1 LKLAAAGAAISLFLN
16 ASPTNAQTS
25 LGPFNRN
32 YPENPLPPPLP
43 YVSRPAQ
50 VYVDLDGD
58 GDLDLVVG
66 GNSAGL
72 RYFENMGTKSKP
84 GFLERKSGQ
93 PKYPFDNISSAIPFE
108 KRAYVPAFADIDN
121 DGDLDLFIGTDEE
134 AKYGG
139 GYGEMYFFRNVGSIS
154 SPNFLHETGST
165 NPFDGIRT
173 ERYAHP
179 TFVDI
184 DADGDMDLFVGG
196 YYDNSTDYYLL
207 QYFKN
212 TGTSSNPVYVNG
224 STLFPTHPLL
234 EGGVVNNL
242 SRNSISSPV
251 SFADL
256 DQDGDLDFFISLDGE
271 IIYYRNDN
279 GSFKIQ
285 YGYNGDATQVGP
297 WIPNPG
303 NPGSSQGN
311 PFNAINNDLPGG
323 IDYISFAFAD
333 LDNDGDLD
341 VTVGYNEYSY
351 YSNVEKAFFYY
362 ENKGL
367 GVLELKEGLESPVD
381 GVDLDKDSNA
391 SFADIDGDGDL
402 DVLTA
407 GAGESSFYDHVCYC
421 TYTRDFSLL
430 ELYVNNNG
438 AFSLVTDPPQNP
450 FINLPL
456 KGNGIPKLFD
466 LDKDGDLDLISPY
479 HVNDSYSSEAKVQY
493 FQNNAGVY
501 TELTGVN
508 NPFDFINEAPGFEPD
523 VDLGDLN
530 GDGKPDLVLSRS
542 NSRLELFENSGTLA
556 NPIFIR
562 KMEWETGFTNNPSSE
577 NHSIFLDLDHDGD
590 LDIIVG
596 KYQGFWYYENIGS
609 PETPSFLLY
618 NALSNSNPFKGMEI
632 NSFMGN
638 IHSPTFADH
647 DNDGDQDLLSGD
659 NTGQFSFFENT
670 NPAPITTV
678 LSNLN
683 ISHGVDP
690 VVLDANLTVS
700 DSDNDKIVK
709 AEVTIL
715 NFRPGD
721 EVLSYTP
728 DEAIDGVF
736 NETTGILTLTGLD
749 PDGNS
754 PFPLPVSF
762 FQSALSSVKYQ
773 FIGTAPPSG
782 GRLPSGRKH
791 DVTLDRSIT
800 FAVLDQDFTTPAIK
814 TMALQITFIGSN
826 QPPVINP
833 ITAQVAVGN
842 SVLIDF
848 TSLISDPNNNLDPT
862 SFRVIQDPLSGA
874 SYTISNFVVNLDYA
888 NLDFVGQDQFTI
900 EICDLLGACTTSLV
914 TIDVAGDIIVYNG
927 FSPNPDSYNP
937 YFRIANISLF
947 EPENKVSIFNRWGS
961 EVFEV
966 DNYNNDTNRFEGKN
980 NNGNELPSGT
990 YFYKIEFTSGRE
1002 TMTGYLTLKK

>member
-1 LKLAAAGAAISLFLN
+1 L
-16 ASPTNAQTS
+16 
-25 LGPFNRN
+25 
-32 YPENPLPPPLP
+32 
-43 YVSRPAQ
+43 
-50 VYVDLDGD
+50 
-58 GDLDLVVG
+58 
-66 GNSAGL
+66 
-72 RYFENMGTKSKP
+72 
-84 GFLERKSGQ
+84 
-93 PKYPFDNISSAIPFE
+93 
-108 KRAYVPAFADIDN
+108 
-121 DGDLDLFIGTDEE
+121 
-134 AKYGG
+134 
-139 GYGEMYFFRNVGSIS
+139 
-154 SPNFLHETGST
+154 T
-165 NPFDGIRT
+165 NPFDGIST
-173 ERYAHP
+173 NRYAHP

-212 TGTSSNPVYVNG
+212 TGTASNPVYVNG

-242 SRNSISSPV
+242 SRNSISSPI

-256 DQDGDLDFFISLDGE
+256 DQDGDLDFFISIYGE

-311 PFNAINNDLPGG
+311 PFDAINNDLPGG
-323 IDYISFAFAD
+323 IDYLSFAFAD
-333 LDNDGDLD
+333 LDNDGDMD

-351 YSNVEKAFFYY
+351 YSNVEKALFYY

-381 GVDLDKDSNA
+381 GVDLKNHSNV

-402 DVLTA
+402 DALTS
-407 GAGESSFYDHVCYC
+407 GSEVQNKYGISS
-421 TYTRDFSLL
+421 TYTYQ
-430 ELYVNNNG
+430 ELYKNDNG
-438 AFSLVTDPPQNP
+438 VFSLVTDPQQNP
-450 FINLPL
+450 FSNLSFIGDANL
-456 KGNGIPKLFD
+456 KLFD
-466 LDKDGDLDLISPY
+466 LDKDGDLDLIAPY
-479 HVNDSYSSEAKVQY
+479 HVNDSYYSEAKVQY
-493 FQNNAGVY
+493 FQNNAGIY

-508 NPFDFINEAPGFEPD
+508 NPFDFINEGPGFEPD

-556 NPIFIR
+556 NPIFSR

-577 NHSIFLDLDHDGD
+577 NHSKFLDLDHDGD

-632 NSFMGN
+632 NSFPVN
-638 IHSPTFADH
+638 IHSPAFADL
-647 DNDGDQDLLSGD
+647 DNDGDQDLFSGD

-670 NPAPITTV
+670 NPAPITGV
-678 LSNLN
+678 IPNLN
-683 ISHGVDP
+683 FTQGINP
-690 VVLDANLTVS
+690 VVLDANLTIS
-700 DSDNDKIVK
+700 DSDNDQIVK

-736 NETTGILTLTGLD
+736 NATTGILTLTGLD
-749 PDGNS
+749 PSGVNS
-754 PFPLPVSF
+754 PFPLPISY
-762 FQSALSSVKYQ
+762 FQSALRSVKYQ
-773 FIGTAPPSG
+773 FIGSAPTG
-782 GRLPSGRKH
+782 GRLSSGRTA
-791 DVTLDRSIT
+791 DAVLDRSIT
-800 FAVLDQDFTTPAIK
+800 FSVLDQDFTTPAIK
-814 TMALQITFIGSN
+814 TMALQITFLSSN

-937 YFRIANISLF
+937 YFRIANISVF